1 MLAPRGPH
9 GDQAAFHVDD
19 DGRGSA
25 LVGQFQQRH
34 AVRVERLGRG
44 RVAVALLLAWRI
56 LAAGL
61 HRRLAAILIAGLIL
75 LLARLAL
82 LPLLSLLSLLPLLSL
97 LTGHARQLLV
107 QLRQRVH
114 LYVVERGL
122 AQQVADILFQ
132 AVPEIIFRTIDDQSG
147 RVVIAAA
154 AVAAALRAAD
164 GVAGA
169 VRSSARRGNL
179 RGDIHAAVGTA
190 RHVDVIDLVIAPY
203 GRIGQHRQVLAIDF
217 VAHIDLLADTRQQL
231 RQGLVQRIQGD
242 AAFDLRVDVDIHA
255 RVARQRKQ
263 QRLHGHL
270 VHGDAVGFHFGRRQ
284 GRGQRAALL
293 HRFGNGAG
301 WAGRG
306 IDVGRRQRRLMRGA
320 AGQHGAAG
328 EGDPGGQHRNRVLI
342 HEKFAL

>member
-1 MLAPRGPH
+1 M
-9 GDQAAFHVDD
+9 
-19 DGRGSA
+19 
-25 LVGQFQQRH
+25 
-34 AVRVERLGRG
+34 
-44 RVAVALLLAWRI
+44 
-56 LAAGL
+56 
-61 HRRLAAILIAGLIL
+61 
-75 LLARLAL
+75 
-82 LPLLSLLSLLPLLSL
+82 
-97 LTGHARQLLV
+97 
-107 QLRQRVH
+107 
-114 LYVVERGL
+114 
-122 AQQVADILFQ
+122 
-132 AVPEIIFRTIDDQSG
+132 
-147 RVVIAAA
+147 
-154 AVAAALRAAD
+154 
-164 GVAGA
+164 
-169 VRSSARRGNL
+169 
-179 RGDIHAAVGTA
+179 
-190 RHVDVIDLVIAPY
+190 
-203 GRIGQHRQVLAIDF
+203 
-217 VAHIDLLADTRQQL
+217 LADTRQQL